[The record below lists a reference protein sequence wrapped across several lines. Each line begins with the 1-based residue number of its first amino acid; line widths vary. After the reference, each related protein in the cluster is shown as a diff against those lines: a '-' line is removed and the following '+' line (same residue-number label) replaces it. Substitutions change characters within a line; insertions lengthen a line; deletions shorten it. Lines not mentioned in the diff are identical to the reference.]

1 MARYGKQRR
10 AKQKRQARAHEL
22 WAKEQTEEGSDKR
35 SGEFVV
41 LLWPNME
48 KTKPMNWHEAEK
60 IWRNHT
66 DRAMIFAKDDF
77 TMKKR
82 RTDGQD

>member
-1 MARYGKQRR
+1 MARHGKSRR
-10 AKQKRQARAHEL
+10 AKQKRQEREHEL
-22 WAKEQTEEGSDKR
+22 WAKEQTDEGRDKR

-41 LLWPNME
+41 LLWPDMV
-48 KTKPMNWHEAEK
+48 KTKPMNHTEAMK

-66 DRAMIFAKDDF
+66 DRAMVFLASDF

-82 RTDGQD
+82 SPTE

>member
-1 MARYGKQRR
+1 MARHGKSRR
-10 AKQKRQARAHEL
+10 AKQKRQAREHEL

-35 SGEFVV
+35 AGEFVV

-48 KTKPMNWHEAEK
+48 KTKPVNWSEAER

-66 DRAMIFAKDDF
+66 DRAMIFARDDF
-77 TMKKR
+77 TCKTR
-82 RTDGQD
+82 ESN

>member
-1 MARYGKQRR
+1 MTKRSR

-22 WAKEQTEEGSDKR
+22 WATEQTDEGRDKR

-41 LLWPNME
+41 LLWPDMV
-48 KTKPMNWHEAEK
+48 KTKPMNWTEAEK
-60 IWRNHT
+60 IWRNHEH
-66 DRAMIFAKDDF
+66 RAMIFLASDF

-82 RTDGQD
+82 SSNE

>member
-1 MARYGKQRR
+1 MSKRNR
-10 AKQKRQARAHEL
+10 AKQKRQAREHER
-22 WAKEQTEEGSDKR
+22 WATEQTDEGRDKR

-41 LLWPNME
+41 LLWPRME
-48 KTKPMNWHEAEK
+48 KTKPMNWTEAEK

-66 DRAMIFAKDDF
+66 DRAMIFLKDDF

-82 RTDGQD
+82 EASE

>member
-1 MARYGKQRR
+1 MSKRNR
-10 AKQKRQARAHEL
+10 AKQKRQAREHER
-22 WAKEQTEEGSDKR
+22 WATEQTDEGRDKR

-41 LLWPNME
+41 LLWPRME
-48 KTKPMNWHEAEK
+48 KTKPMNWTEAEK

-66 DRAMIFAKDDF
+66 DRAMIFLKDEF

-82 RTDGQD
+82 EASE

>member
-1 MARYGKQRR
+1 MARHGKSRR
-10 AKQKRQARAHEL
+10 AKQKRQAREHEL
-22 WAKEQTEEGSDKR
+22 WAKDQSEEGSDKR

-41 LLWPNME
+41 LLWPDME

-60 IWRNHT
+60 VWRNHT

-77 TMKKR
+77 TCKTR
-82 RTDGQD
+82 EAN